1 MDTFDESGDKVAYT
15 QMAGFIVGAGGFG
28 GKRDSPKMIPT
39 VDRPKRNPDFS
50 IKEKVH
56 HNQVSSSLKSYQKR
70 IKESRHQQNCGGTT
84 PQLWMIITTRKYAS
98 QVSGHRLQVIK
109 LLYKWFEVTG
119 WTVLL

>member
-70 IKESRHQQNCGGTT
+70 MKRESASTKLWRYHTSAADDCNYQKVCKSSFRSYTT
-84 PQLWMIITTRKYAS
+84 VYQTA
-98 QVSGHRLQVIK
+98 LQMV
-109 LLYKWFEVTG
+109 
-119 WTVLL
+119 

>member
-1 MDTFDESGDKVAYT
+1 MELKIVILTLTVLVDTFDESGDKVAYT

-56 HNQVSSSLKSYQKR
+56 HNQVGSCLKRYQKSNEKR
-70 IKESRHQQNCGGTT
+70 VS
-84 PQLWMIITTRKYAS
+84 ITKN
-98 QVSGHRLQVIK
+98 V
-109 LLYKWFEVTG
+109 EV
-119 WTVLL
+119 L